1 MMRRIASALLAL
13 LLLVSAVGG
22 ARAWLVQG
30 GSPTPVAAK
39 VIFWGGTTASTNSNA
54 GFAALGFTQAA
65 NDTAIAPPSAVA
77 GTVKNLRAS
86 LGAVP
91 SPGTYTVSFFV
102 NGAAAGPTCV
112 IGSASTTCSDTTTTT
127 TVAAGDTMSIKFLG
141 SGSPASVAKFASVDI
156 E

>member
-1 MMRRIASALLAL
+1 MRRIASALLAL

-30 GSPTPVAAK
+30 GAAPPAGVK
-39 VIFWGGTTASTNSNA
+39 VIFWGGTTVITNGNA
-54 GFAALGFTQAA
+54 VFVALGFVQAA
-65 NDTAIAPPSAVA
+65 NDLPIAPPSAVA
-77 GTVKNLRAS
+77 GTVKNLHAS
-86 LGAVP
+86 VGAVP